1 MPPDYVS
8 LMGAEDVRAAGN
20 RMVEAADAMNR
31 AAGSIDESLRTHRQ
45 WMDDW
50 LFRLEQAV
58 EKIPRKDLLC
68 SPLNSTSSN

>member
-31 AAGSIDESLRTHRQ
+31 VAGSIDESLRTHRQ

-50 LFRLEQAV
+50 LARFEAAV
-58 EKIPRKDLLC
+58 EKTPRKDLLC
-68 SPLNSTSSN
+68 PPLNSILSN